1 MMNYYTNLNVSGKMV
16 FLKLIKKILSVRNQT
31 VVLIGQTSKLDKIKT
46 VIPRGSILGQL
57 LFFIYINDV
66 PLFI

>member
-1 MMNYYTNLNVSGKMV
+1 MV

-31 VVLIGQTSKLDKIKT
+31 VVLIGQTSKLDKIKI

-57 LFFIYINDV
+57 LFFIYINDL